1 MDKMQNKSFNYV
13 NLPNTN
19 LARKRLIR
27 SNIQRDLFKITTKH
41 KQIGRGKTYFIK
53 TYGCQLNARDSEDI
67 AGILESMSYQ
77 PATNIEKADLVILNT
92 CAVRE
97 NAEKKVFGKIG
108 FFKNMKQKNPNFL
121 FGICGCMCQEVNVVN
136 KIVKQLKHVN
146 FVFGTHNV
154 YMLVDILDQVVNH
167 HQRPIHVFSKEGD
180 IIEGIPNVRKSSI
193 KAFVNIMYGCDKF
206 CTYCIV
212 PYTRGRIRS
221 RTKEDILL
229 EINDLINKGFK
240 EVTLLGQN
248 VNSYGIDFDNQYR
261 FANLLQDVAKTGIAR
276 IRFATSNP

>member
-1 MDKMQNKSFNYV
+1 MDKMPNKSFNYV

-19 LARKRLIR
+19 FARKRLTR
-27 SNIQRDLFKITTKH
+27 SNIQRDLFKITPKH
-41 KQIGRGKTYFIK
+41 KRIGKGRTYFIK

-67 AGILESMSYQ
+67 AGILESMSYKL
-77 PATNIEKADLVILNT
+77 ATNIENADLVILNT

-136 KIVKQLKHVN
+136 KIAKQLKHVN
-146 FVFGTHNV
+146 FVFGTHNI
-154 YMLVDILDQVVNH
+154 YMLPDILDQVVNH
-167 HQRPIHVFSKEGD
+167 QQRIIHVYSKEGD
-180 IIEGIPNVRKSSI
+180 VIEGMPSIRKSSI

-221 RTKEDILL
+221 RAKDDILL
-229 EINDLINKGFK
+229 EINDLISKGFK
-240 EVTLLGQN
+240 EITLLGQN

-261 FANLLQDVAKTGIAR
+261 FANLLLDVAKTGIAR